1 MLILKIS
8 DQLYENWWFYVM
20 LNFDLLT
27 KSLIYFIHILMRKLC
42 WKFDDKAQMVNWNFR
57 WIALKLMIL
66 GEFDLFTKLFLF
78 SSPYSNILIIK
89 LSWKFDYKI
98 SNCNKVTGRTHAR
111 THTWLQNPAFHY
123 VRDGLINFSPLP
135 ALFSMSIDFR
145 EKRCGGNSG
154 LQTSWRGIRHNWHL
168 FICHRNII

>member
-1 MLILKIS
+1 MILCDAELWPFDQIINLFYPYSHEKTMLKI
-8 DQLYENWWFYVM
+8 WWQSS
-20 LNFDLLT
+20 NG
-27 KSLIYFIHILMRKLC
+27 KLEFQVNC
-42 WKFDDKAQMVNWNFR
+42 IKIDDFR
-57 WIALKLMIL
+57 WIWP
-66 GEFDLFTKLFLF
+66 FDLFTKLFLF